1 MPGVSVYPHLCATSE
16 THWLWIS
23 MQHFWFPTLI
33 ENIARNY
40 YYGILTGSWFCYHLA
55 QACQFIFSLSLV
67 FPLVRLFLSC
77 GASRREKGRAVS
89 FLLFKIQQARY
100 CWELPLFSCSCLFS
114 FHLSRSSLVEDGEK
128 TATYTPFF
136 DTPSRPRCCY
146 VPRAELSPSGNLSL
160 HMWVHILDFCF
171 ELSWRE
177 ALCASI
183 SWSNK
188 KFPVV
193 TSWLLTVCPL
203 GWQRESEANIG
214 RRSCHTLISALMRRI
229 KRCPYLNVLLKG
241 KTEGRVCMCV
251 CVIC

>member
-16 THWLWIS
+16 PHWLWIS
-23 MQHFWFPTLI
+23 MQHFCFPTLI

-128 TATYTPFF
+128 TATYTPFLTHRRAPGAVMF
-136 DTPSRPRCCY
+136 RMQSWAHQGTFLCICGSTSLISVLNWVEERPCVRPSVDQIKSFQWSPPGSWLCVRSADSGRARQTSGDAPVTPW
-146 VPRAELSPSGNLSL
+146 SL
-160 HMWVHILDFCF
+160 LWCVASKDVHI
-171 ELSWRE
+171 
-177 ALCASI
+177 
-183 SWSNK
+183 
-188 KFPVV
+188 
-193 TSWLLTVCPL
+193 
-203 GWQRESEANIG
+203 
-214 RRSCHTLISALMRRI
+214 
-229 KRCPYLNVLLKG
+229 
-241 KTEGRVCMCV
+241 
-251 CVIC
+251 